1 MTWFKS
7 CTLTWCQLDCLEFPG
22 SKFLFWLRLVYWFL
36 SFTINLNQF
45 SYIKKIHMTWA
56 QASVITWNSRKLE
69 IHMQNKFSSEASSF
83 LSRKKSALNMTIYS
97 SRHVYS
103 DWICI
108 WPFLSLI
115 QITCMHSVFLIRT
128 FWKLAPNTYSL
139 KAVIARSVIIQVRT
153 GSTTLYRQ
161 PLVRNP
167 FLWSQERN
175 GNKAN
180 TLRF

>member
-1 MTWFKS
+1 
-7 CTLTWCQLDCLEFPG
+7 
-22 SKFLFWLRLVYWFL
+22 
-36 SFTINLNQF
+36 
-45 SYIKKIHMTWA
+45 MTWA
-56 QASVITWNSRKLE
+56 QASVITRNSRKLE
-69 IHMQNKFSSEASSF
+69 IHVQNEFNCSF
-83 LSRKKSALNMTIYS
+83 LFSWGVRSRFEYDYS

-139 KAVIARSVIIQVRT
+139 EAVIARSVIIQVRT
-153 GSTTLYRQ
+153 GSTTLHRQ

-175 GNKAN
+175 GNSKYFTVLIKQKQKYCKRSSVIN
-180 TLRF
+180 FITNYRYLP

>member
-1 MTWFKS
+1 MHS
-7 CTLTWCQLDCLEFPG
+7 CTWCQLDSLEFPG
-22 SKFLFWLRLVYWFL
+22 SKFLFWLRLVYIDFYHL
-36 SFTINLNQF
+36 QLILTNSVTLKNI
-45 SYIKKIHMTWA
+45 YMTWA
-56 QASVITWNSRKLE
+56 QASVITQNSRKLE
-69 IHMQNKFSSEASSF
+69 IHMQNEFTSEASSF
-83 LSRKKSALNMTIYS
+83 LRHKKSALNMTIYS

-139 KAVIARSVIIQVRT
+139 KAVIARSVITQVRT
-153 GSTTLYRQ
+153 GSTTPHRQ

>member
-1 MTWFKS
+1 MIW
-7 CTLTWCQLDCLEFPG
+7 P
-22 SKFLFWLRLVYWFL
+22 
-36 SFTINLNQF
+36 
-45 SYIKKIHMTWA
+45 

-108 WPFLSLI
+108 WFLSLI
-115 QITCMHSVFLIRT
+115 QITCLHFVFLIRT
-128 FWKLAPNTYSL
+128 FWKLASNTYSL

-153 GSTTLYRQ
+153 GSTTLHRQ
-161 PLVRNP
+161 PLVRKP